1 MADKKDKVKAFDAM
15 LQQHIDKKDFV
26 KIYRTFNDRS
36 ANISGFILNMSK
48 GFLLMQ
54 VANDIMLNGY
64 AIIRKD
70 QFDRLRCNI
79 FERTQKKIY
88 KQEGIL
94 DLDFGIDKDILLTG
108 WQDIFKDLRK
118 FDYHVIAECEDLEKP
133 TFTIGIIKRVTKDNV
148 GIQYYDAAGQLEDS
162 LTTVKYSDITVVYFG
177 DRYSK
182 IFRKYLKPAK

>member
-1 MADKKDKVKAFDAM
+1 M
-15 LQQHIDKKDFV
+15 LQRHIDKKDFV

-36 ANISGFILNMSK
+36 ANILGFILAMSK
-48 GFLLMQ
+48 GFLLLQ
-54 VANDIMLNGY
+54 VDYEFTLNGY

-88 KQEGIL
+88 KQEGVL
-94 DLDFGIDKDILLTG
+94 DRDYGIDKDILLTN
-108 WQDIFKDLRK
+108 WRDIFNDLRK
-118 FDYHVIAECEDLEKP
+118 FDYHVIVECEEMEKHR
-133 TFTIGIIKRVTKDNV
+133 FIIGIIKRVTKNSV

-162 LTTVKYSDITVVYFG
+162 LTAVKYSDITVVYFD

-182 IFRKYLKPAK
+182 TFRKYLKPAK